1 MLIAAW
7 ILAIATSILAVSGS
21 ETFLAWLSSRRADR
35 DRRDRER
42 EEEARDRILKNARDE
57 FVPKSWVRGAL
68 VATVLAGLMAWR
80 SWTER
85 KASGR
90 RD

>member
-7 ILAIATSILAVSGS
+7 ILAIATTVLAVSGPVA
-21 ETFLAWLSSRRADR
+21 LLVWLSGRRACR
-35 DRRDRER
+35 DRRKWEH
-42 EEEARDRILKNARDE
+42 EEEARDRILNSARSE
-57 FVPKSWVRGAL
+57 FVPKSWVGGGL
-68 VATVLAGLMAWR
+68 VAATLAALMAWI

-85 KASGR
+85 KEFGR